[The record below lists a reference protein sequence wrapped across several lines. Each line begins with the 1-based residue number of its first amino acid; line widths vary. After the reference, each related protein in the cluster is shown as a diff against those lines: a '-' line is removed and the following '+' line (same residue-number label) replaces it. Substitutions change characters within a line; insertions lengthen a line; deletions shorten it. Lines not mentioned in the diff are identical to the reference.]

1 MVNIENIKIKCP
13 FCDKETISATFIPS
27 ILQAHTSRTSSKKAT
42 KFYQTKEKY
51 EILSGCSNCGKSQKE
66 IIKAMKEGKEDVEK
80 EKKIFERLKAQ
91 GLIKDEMTT
100 KF

>member
-1 MVNIENIKIKCP
+1 MADQVKLNCP
-13 FCDKETISATFIPS
+13 FCGKSTIDAIFYPPILETKTAYG
-27 ILQAHTSRTSSKKAT
+27 ASRRGTIT
-42 KFYQTKEKY
+42 YYTKEKY
-51 EILSGCSNCGKSQKE
+51 EIQSGCSNCGKSQKE
-66 IIKAMKEGKEDVEK
+66 IEKALKEGISDVEK

>member
-1 MVNIENIKIKCP
+1 MVENVILNCP
-13 FCDKETISATFIPS
+13 FCGKNTVSAIYIPP
-27 ILQAHTSRTSSKKAT
+27 ITEAHTSRTSAGAKT

-51 EILSGCSNCGKSQKE
+51 EIQSGCSNCGKSQKE
-66 IIKAMKEGKEDVEK
+66 VEKALKEGISDVEK

-91 GLIKDEMTT
+91 GIVKDEMTT

>member
-1 MVNIENIKIKCP
+1 MADNVILECP
-13 FCDKETISATFIPS
+13 FCGKQAINAMYIPS
-27 ILQAHTSRTSSKKAT
+27 TLRTKTSRTSAKAIT
-42 KFYQTKEKY
+42 VYFRSKEKY
-51 EILSGCSNCGKSQKE
+51 EIQSGCSNCGKSQKE
-66 IIKAMKEGKEDVEK
+66 VEKAFKEGKPDVEK